1 MKVESARAGLVSIG
15 LPVYNGSKFLRRA
28 LDSLLG
34 QTYHNIELII
44 SDNAST
50 DDTGFICEEY
60 AANDTR
66 IHYIRQKANIGGLNN
81 FNFVLSLARGEYFM
95 WAAHDDWWYP
105 IFVESLKNALDSN
118 HSYGVAMSS
127 FERMLDGKRIDKLVF
142 SGLNDFTNL
151 SHGQAFFKIILPG
164 RPFHY
169 FIYGLMRTAL
179 LKKMMARPLPP
190 CERNDRVIMGELALA
205 ARFYS
210 LPDILWKKTMYAISA
225 EDRHKDIFGN
235 LSQNKKIKRLQYIYW
250 VGWRIITSPIVP
262 FSKKITFSPFY
273 LKFALSNFRKLSK
286 S

>member
-1 MKVESARAGLVSIG
+1 MKTENIGAGLVSVG

-34 QTYHNIELII
+34 QTYKNFELIV

-50 DDTGFICEEY
+50 DDTGVICEKY
-60 AANDTR
+60 AAQDAR
-66 IHYIRQKANIGGLNN
+66 IRYIRQKENIGGLKN

-95 WAAHDDWWYP
+95 WAAHDDWWDP
-105 IFVESLKNALDSN
+105 FFIERLKIALDDN
-118 HSYGVAMSS
+118 HAYGVAMSS
-127 FERMLDGKRIDKLVF
+127 FERALDGKLMDKLVF

-250 VGWRIITSPIVP
+250 VGRRVIASPIVP
-262 FSKKITFSPFY
+262 LSRKITFLPFY
-273 LKFALSNFRKLSK
+273 LKLVLSNFRKLTK
-286 S
+286 